1 MYRGASHLVRC
12 MHRSCLCVVGCRLF
26 FVTWFSTALPRLVKT
41 SLYPYLVTLV
51 LKERYGGMPRTSTSE
66 FLMVA
71 MSCIGEHGRAAALAC
86 EASGIHPGLRSLSAG
101 VTVLERRLRQRRG
114 WGATR
119 GGEAVDGDQTEWFA
133 ACMERLR
140 DKAWLVFEADVLN

>member
-1 MYRGASHLVRC
+1 MLSTV
-12 MHRSCLCVVGCRLF
+12 LCFGTRL
-26 FVTWFSTALPRLVKT
+26 STALPRLVKT
-41 SLYPYLVTLV
+41 SLYPSLVALV
-51 LKERYGGMPRTSTSE
+51 LKERYGGVPRTSTSE

-101 VTVLERRLRQRRG
+101 VTVLERHLRQRRG

-119 GGEAVDGDQTEWFA
+119 GGKAGDRDQPEWFA
-133 ACMERLR
+133 ACLESLR